1 MFPSFYPASRFL
13 SSFQDR
19 RGISGV
25 FPASGLRH
33 SPYAKAFTASNFLQL
48 SSSIMA
54 FHPHLCGHL
63 CPWSTWS
70 SPWCLL
76 VPLVILWCG
85 AFGQLGRQFLD
96 NLYSRHT
103 NGYPPRIA
111 GFVKCISGQCPAPEY
126 LPGSHGQGDKT
137 PQYPAKPCP
146 GWQYTGKD
154 KIQTEREGK
163 TRSSLH
169 FCYICRIT
177 LHMPSNAYCQFVKQ
191 KVKT

>member
-1 MFPSFYPASRFL
+1 MPKPSPHPTFY
-13 SSFQDR
+13 
-19 RGISGV
+19 
-25 FPASGLRH
+25 
-33 SPYAKAFTASNFLQL
+33 
-48 SSSIMA
+48 
-54 FHPHLCGHL
+54 HPPSWLFIHICVVIL
-63 CPWSTWS
+63 WSMVNLVI
-70 SPWCLL
+70 LL

-85 AFGQLGRQFLD
+85 ALGQLGRQFLD

-111 GFVKCISGQCPAPEY
+111 GFVKCISRQCPAPEY

-163 TRSSLH
+163 TRLSLH
-169 FCYICRIT
+169 FCYIGRIT

>member
-1 MFPSFYPASRFL
+1 MFPSFYPVSRIGGE
-13 SSFQDR
+13 SA
-19 RGISGV
+19 GV
-25 FPASGLRH
+25 SQPVDCVTLH
-33 SPYAKAFTASNFLQL
+33 MPKPSP
-48 SSSIMA
+48 
-54 FHPHLCGHL
+54 HPTFYNYHRPSWLFIHICVVIL
-63 CPWSTWS
+63 WSMVNLVI
-70 SPWCLL
+70 LL

-85 AFGQLGRQFLD
+85 ALGQLGRQFLD